1 MTNVGQI
8 KWEMKEV
15 IELKIFESDIP
26 GVRSFRMCL
35 RPCPVDPLLRICIGF
50 ASVPRICMSFPSG
63 CIFVRG
69 GLVAR
74 DNEDEMHHREG

>member
-1 MTNVGQI
+1 MANVGQI
-8 KWEMKEV
+8 KWEMKEA

-35 RPCPVDPLLRICIGF
+35 RPSSRGPSSTALYRLCIG
-50 ASVPRICMSFPSG
+50 AKVSFPSG
-63 CIFVRG
+63 CIFVRD

-74 DNEDEMHHREG
+74 ETEDEMHNREG